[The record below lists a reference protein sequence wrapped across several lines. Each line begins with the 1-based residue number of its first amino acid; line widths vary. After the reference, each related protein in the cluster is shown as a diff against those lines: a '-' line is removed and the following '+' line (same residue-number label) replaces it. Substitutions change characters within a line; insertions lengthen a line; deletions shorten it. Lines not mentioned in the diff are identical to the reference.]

1 MFCTKCGMKNDDDAL
16 FCAGC
21 GSVMSRP
28 QELQPQVNTDEP
40 RPQVNPQEPQQ
51 QVNTQEFQQV
61 NTQEPQGVSLEKVQT
76 EEVASE
82 EAENTVN
89 EPVNDVQV
97 ESVEPQTFDVP
108 QSQEGAVNFSQPQ
121 NTEQPQSFSQ
131 PQNTEQPQSFNQPFN
146 YNQSQNYGQSQ
157 NQNYGQPYNYAQ
169 QQNYG
174 QSQFGGQQYAN
185 PQPVRNGNFS
195 VKRFIFSALIVIA
208 SIFAC
213 ACIAF
218 DYVGLKMSSNIDG
231 EKDSDTEYSKGYNI
245 IKDEMEGLDDF
256 TQESEAKK
264 LVDTANLFRV
274 FVIIFEVALVVFTII
289 DLILLLAVRKR
300 GAYVFTMIFSLVKM
314 GIGGFAAY
322 LWCFKVLDQ
331 LKVLFESLVSDFIGY
346 SDFVFNFSS
355 MLGIGFILAL
365 VMQAVIFV
373 CSIILLTC
381 KNRQRVQTQA

>member
-21 GSVMSRP
+21 GSVMSK
-28 QELQPQVNTDEP
+28 
-40 RPQVNPQEPQQ
+40 PQEPQQ
-51 QVNTQEFQQV
+51 QVNTQES
-61 NTQEPQGVSLEKVQT
+61 QGVSLEKVQT
-76 EEVASE
+76 EEVVSE
-82 EAENTVN
+82 MAEDTVN

-108 QSQEGAVNFSQPQ
+108 PSQEAAANLSQPQ
-121 NTEQPQSFSQ
+121 NA
-131 PQNTEQPQSFNQPFN
+131 EQPQSFNQPYN
-146 YNQSQNYGQSQ
+146 YNQSQNYGQPQ
-157 NQNYGQPYNYAQ
+157 GQNYGQSYNYAQ

-185 PQPVRNGNFS
+185 PQPVRNSNFS

-218 DYVGLKMSSNIDG
+218 NYVGIKMSLNVDG
-231 EKDSDTEYSKGYNI
+231 EKDSEKEYSKGYKI
-245 IKDEMEGLDDF
+245 IKEEMEGFDDF
-256 TQESEAKK
+256 TDGPEEKK
-264 LVDTANLFRV
+264 FVDTLNLFRV

-300 GAYVFTMIFSLVKM
+300 GAYVLTMVFSLIKL
-314 GIGGFAAY
+314 GIGGIAAY

-331 LKVLFESLVSDFIGY
+331 LKVLFEDYVSDFIGY
-346 SDFVFNFSS
+346 ADFVFNFSS
-355 MLGIGFILAL
+355 FLGIGLILAL

-373 CSIILLTC
+373 CSIVLLTC

>member
-28 QELQPQVNTDEP
+28 QEPQPQVNT
-40 RPQVNPQEPQQ
+40 QEPQQKVNTQELQQ
-51 QVNTQEFQQV
+51 QVNTQES
-61 NTQEPQGVSLEKVQT
+61 QGVSLEKVQT
-76 EEVASE
+76 EEVVSE
-82 EAENTVN
+82 MAENTVN
-89 EPVNDVQV
+89 EPVSDVQV

-108 QSQEGAVNFSQPQ
+108 QSQEAAANFSQPQ
-121 NTEQPQSFSQ
+121 STEQPQSFSQ
-131 PQNTEQPQSFNQPFN
+131 PQNAEQPQSFNQPQNTVQPQNFNQPYN
-146 YNQSQNYGQSQ
+146 YNQSQ

-218 DYVGLKMSSNIDG
+218 NYVGIKMSSNIDG
-231 EKDSDTEYSKGYNI
+231 EKDSEKEYSKGYKI
-245 IKDEMEGLDDF
+245 IKEDVDEFDDF
-256 TQESEAKK
+256 SDEPEAKK
-264 LVDTANLFRV
+264 LVDTAKLFRV

-300 GAYVFTMIFSLVKM
+300 GAYVLTMIFSLIKM
-314 GIGGFAAY
+314 GIGGIAAY

-331 LKVLFESLVSDFIGY
+331 LKALFESFVSDFIGY
-346 SDFVFNFSS
+346 GDFVFNVSS

-365 VMQAVIFV
+365 VMQGVIFV
-373 CSIILLTC
+373 CSIVLLTC

>member
-21 GSVMSRP
+21 GSVMSKP
-28 QELQPQVNTDEP
+28 QEPQPQVNT
-40 RPQVNPQEPQQ
+40 QEPQQ
-51 QVNTQEFQQV
+51 QVNTQES
-61 NTQEPQGVSLEKVQT
+61 QGVSLEKVQT
-76 EEVASE
+76 EEVVSE
-82 EAENTVN
+82 MAEDTVN

-108 QSQEGAVNFSQPQ
+108 PSQEAAANFSQLQ
-121 NTEQPQSFSQ
+121 NA
-131 PQNTEQPQSFNQPFN
+131 EQPQSFNQPQNAEQPQSFNQPYN
-146 YNQSQNYGQSQ
+146 YNQSQNYGQPQ
-157 NQNYGQPYNYAQ
+157 GQNYGQSYNYAQ

-185 PQPVRNGNFS
+185 PQPVRNSNFS

-218 DYVGLKMSSNIDG
+218 NYVGIKMSLNVDG
-231 EKDSDTEYSKGYNI
+231 EKDSEKEYSKGYKI
-245 IKDEMEGLDDF
+245 IKEEMEGIDDF
-256 TQESEAKK
+256 TDGPEEKK
-264 LVDTANLFRV
+264 FVDTLNLFRV

-300 GAYVFTMIFSLVKM
+300 GAYVLTMVFSLIKL
-314 GIGGFAAY
+314 GIGGIAAY

-331 LKVLFESLVSDFIGY
+331 LKVLFEDYVSDFIGY
-346 SDFVFNFSS
+346 ADFVFNFSS
-355 MLGIGFILAL
+355 FLGIGLILAL

-373 CSIILLTC
+373 CSIVLLTC
-381 KNRQRVQTQA
+381 KNRQRMQTQA

>member
-21 GSVMSRP
+21 GSVMSKP
-28 QELQPQVNTDEP
+28 QEPQPQVNTQEL
-40 RPQVNPQEPQQ
+40 QQQISAQEPQQ
-51 QVNTQEFQQV
+51 QVNTQES
-61 NTQEPQGVSLEKVQT
+61 QGVSLEKVQT
-76 EEVASE
+76 EEVVSE
-82 EAENTVN
+82 MAEDTVN

-108 QSQEGAVNFSQPQ
+108 PSQEAAANFSQPQ
-121 NTEQPQSFSQ
+121 NA
-131 PQNTEQPQSFNQPFN
+131 EQPQSFNQPQNAEQPQSFNQPYN
-146 YNQSQNYGQSQ
+146 YNQSQNYGQPQ
-157 NQNYGQPYNYAQ
+157 GQNYGQSYNYAQ

-185 PQPVRNGNFS
+185 PQPVRNSNFS

-218 DYVGLKMSSNIDG
+218 NYVGIKMSSNIDG
-231 EKDSDTEYSKGYNI
+231 EKDSEKEYSKGYKI
-245 IKDEMEGLDDF
+245 IKNEMELDEFDDGP
-256 TQESEAKK
+256 EEKK
-264 LVDTANLFRV
+264 FVDTLNHFRV

-300 GAYVFTMIFSLVKM
+300 GAYVLTMVFSLIKL
-314 GIGGFAAY
+314 GIGGIAAY

-331 LKVLFESLVSDFIGY
+331 LKVLFESYVSDFIGY
-346 SDFVFNFSS
+346 ADFVFNFSS
-355 MLGIGFILAL
+355 FLGIGLILAL

-373 CSIILLTC
+373 CSIVLLTC